1 MYHFDKGG
9 DYLSIDKMKRDIL
22 NSPMA
27 EVRGTERI
35 KQMLERHDELF
46 IKRLYQL
53 MVEDE
58 EIAMMG

>member
-1 MYHFDKGG
+1 M
-9 DYLSIDKMKRDIL
+9 SVEKMKQDIL

-35 KQMLERHDELF
+35 KRMLERHDELF

>member
-1 MYHFDKGG
+1 M
-9 DYLSIDKMKRDIL
+9 SVEQMKAEII

-27 EVRGTERI
+27 EVRGIEKI
-35 KQMLERHDELF
+35 NQMLERHDETF
-46 IKRLYQL
+46 VKHMYQL

>member
-1 MYHFDKGG
+1 M
-9 DYLSIDKMKRDIL
+9 SIDKMKRDII

>member
-1 MYHFDKGG
+1 M
-9 DYLSIDKMKRDIL
+9 SVEQMKAEII

-27 EVRGTERI
+27 EVRGIEKI
-35 KQMLERHDELF
+35 NQMLERHDELF